1 MWVSEGMRKH
11 HRRARM
17 EYHSI
22 HGEDYNKRKKKKR
35 AKHLR
40 RKKETGPSLRLR
52 IHLQETGGKKGLL
65 HQRQWPSTIGL

>member
-1 MWVSEGMRKH
+1 MWVSEGKH

-17 EYHSI
+17 EYHSLCMAKTI
-22 HGEDYNKRKKKKR
+22 IKEKR

-52 IHLQETGGKKGLL
+52 IHLQETGEKKRVVASASMALDD
-65 HQRQWPSTIGL
+65 RVIERE